1 MTKIL
6 VVGTGAIGGFYAGKL
21 AQAGAEISVL
31 CRSDYDAVKK
41 SGITIESYWGDFH
54 FSPKKVLRNLSEY
67 NEKAD
72 FILVATKVLPE
83 ISLPNLL
90 APVLNKNT
98 SIVLLQ
104 NGIHIEKP
112 IADSFP
118 NHHLISVI
126 AFVGVAKIAAAKINH
141 QEYGRLI
148 IGDFPSGV
156 SSKTLQLVE
165 LLRKSQVPVEISEN
179 IQIERWKKLVWN
191 APFNPISVIAGGLN
205 TKEMLDNS
213 EIEKLARNVMQEVCL
228 LAEADGFKLP
238 ENISEKTID
247 LTHQMKPYK
256 TSMLLDFEAKRPMEI
271 EAILG
276 NAILFAQKKSIATPY
291 LSGLYSDL
299 KNLQNHQ

>member
-21 AQAGAEISVL
+21 SQAGAEVSVL
-31 CRSDYDAVKK
+31 CRSDYDEVKK
-41 SGITIESYWGDFH
+41 NGIFVESYLGNFH

-90 APVLNKNT
+90 APVLSKNT

-104 NGIHIEKP
+104 NGIHIEKSVSE
-112 IADSFP
+112 AFP

-126 AFVGVAKIAAAKINH
+126 AFIGVAKIGEGKIHH

-148 IGDFPSGV
+148 IGDFPFGV
-156 SSKTLQLVE
+156 SAKTLQLVE
-165 LLRKSQVPVEISEN
+165 LLKTAQVEVAASEN
-179 IQIERWKKLVWN
+179 IQLERWKKLVWN
-191 APFNPISVIAGGLN
+191 AAFNPISVIAGGLN
-205 TKEMLDNS
+205 TTEILADEK
-213 EIEKLARNVMQEVCL
+213 IEKLARNIMQEICL
-228 LAEADGFKLP
+228 LAEADGFELP
-238 ENISEKTID
+238 ENIVEKTID
-247 LTHQMKPYK
+247 LTRQMKPYK
-256 TSMLLDFEAKRPMEI
+256 TSMLLDFEAKRPLEI

-276 NAILFAQKKSIATPY
+276 NAISFAEKKSIVTPY
-291 LSGLYSDL
+291 LSRLYSDL
-299 KNLQNHQ
+299 KNFQNP